1 VELRL
6 VEHIGLPRPDSADS
20 GWAQAL
26 YRGPRTLSEVLRD
39 ASAAMDEEDRR
50 QAMAAD
56 PLVYA
61 RPRGCRAPLWRR
73 LLGR

>member
-6 VEHIGLPRPDSADS
+6 VEHIGLPRPHPVDS
-20 GWAQAL
+20 GWSQVVS
-26 YRGPRTLSEVLRD
+26 RGPRTLSEVLRD

-61 RPRGCRAPLWRR
+61 RPRGCRASLWRR